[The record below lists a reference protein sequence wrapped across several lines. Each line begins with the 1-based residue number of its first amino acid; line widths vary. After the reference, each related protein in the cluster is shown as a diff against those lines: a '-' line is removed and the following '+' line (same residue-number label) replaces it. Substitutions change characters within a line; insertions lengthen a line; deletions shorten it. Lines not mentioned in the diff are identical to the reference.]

1 VPGDVL
7 VVENFLAAGDCARL
21 VELARTLPTE
31 TGRMVADDG
40 RGLPAAEAE
49 PAGAGDAPRRITTLI
64 KTFGEGDAFVPVVG
78 HAFLHWV
85 RGAYGQELEWF
96 EWPDVLCYGPGG
108 RYDPHADSENRD
120 PATGEW
126 RRVLERDFSLLVYLN
141 DDYVGGELEFPG
153 LCYRLRPR
161 RGTLVAFPSDH
172 RYLHAA
178 LPVESGTR
186 FVIVSWAAAVGS
198 PRLRTGPRSGI
209 VYTDRK
215 YDPALR

>member
-7 VVENFLAAGDCARL
+7 VVENFLAAADCARL
-21 VELARTLPTE
+21 VALARGLPKE

-40 RGLPAAEAE
+40 RLLSGAALA
-49 PAGAGDAPRRITTLI
+49 PAGGADAPRRITTLI
-64 KTFGEGDAFVPVVG
+64 KTFDEGDAFVPVVG
-78 HAFLHWV
+78 QAFLHWV

-120 PATGEW
+120 PSTGEW

-141 DDYVGGELEFPG
+141 DDYVGGDLEFPELG
-153 LCYRLRPR
+153 YRLRPR
-161 RGTLVAFPSDH
+161 RGMLVAFPSDH

-186 FVIVSWAAAVGS
+186 YVIVSWAAAVGS
-198 PRLRTGPRSGI
+198 PRLRTGPRRGI

-215 YDPALR
+215 YDPSLR